1 MLNKFFKKRLEIP
14 TEQPLSESPV
24 LVEETIH
31 PTPRLSIEEQKER
44 QKQRKRLIIDE
55 FGKSVI
61 NFLYD
66 EIWTPLHIIDFIEV
80 DFPKGSPLKITV
92 ENAIKESLETHKENL
107 RGKIYKQS
115 FNLQPGNLLMVVK
128 DRYNESITSL
138 RNRNRDIEKLIG
150 FFNPSVHRL
159 LLVRHFRPPIPDDL
173 YKYDD
178 VMLPPQFEE
187 ALKEIVNYCDL
198 NYSTDNVNFS
208 KWQKLIYDLSDSG
221 VMLHFPNNPQEVHLK
236 ELLNSDY
243 SNIGYNKI
251 TVKQILKDTVE
262 KQTIVIPLFI
272 IFLAFFC
279 SDISEKNIFPYHYL
293 FTATGSSKNYT
304 STYGLFSFPKLF
316 NKLLDESLLPKQF
329 NKCLSIIYNEAFRM
343 RQTEIDDLLID
354 FREVGK
360 Q

>member
-1 MLNKFFKKRLEIP
+1 MLNKFFKKRLETTTEPIP
-14 TEQPLSESPV
+14 SESPIV
-24 LVEETIH
+24 AEESIQ
-31 PTPRLSIEEQKER
+31 PKAKLSIEEQKER

-66 EIWTPLHIIDFIEV
+66 DIWTPLHIIDFIEV
-80 DFPKGSPLKITV
+80 DCPKGSPLKIHV
-92 ENAIKESLETHKENL
+92 ENAIKASLENHKENL
-107 RGKIYKQS
+107 RGRIYKQS

-128 DRYNESITSL
+128 DRYNQSITSF
-138 RNRNRDIEKLIG
+138 RNCDRDINKLIE
-150 FFNPSVHRL
+150 FFNPTVHRL
-159 LLVRHFRPPIPDDL
+159 LLVRHFRPPVPDDL
-173 YKYDD
+173 YQYDD

-198 NYSTDNVNFS
+198 NYSLDNVNFT

-221 VMLHFPNNPQEVHLK
+221 VMLHFPNNPQELPLK
-236 ELLNSDY
+236 QLLNVDY
-243 SNIGYNKI
+243 SNIGYHKI

-293 FTATGSSKNYT
+293 FTATGSSKNYA
-304 STYGLFSFPKLF
+304 STYELFSFPKLF

-343 RQTEIDDLLID
+343 RQTEMDDLLMN
-354 FREVGK
+354 FRAN
-360 Q
+360 

>member
-1 MLNKFFKKRLEIP
+1 MFNKFFKKRLETTP
-14 TEQPLSESPV
+14 EQPLSDSPI
-24 LVEETIH
+24 LVEEIIQ
-31 PTPRLSIEEQKER
+31 PKLKLSIEEQKEQ
-44 QKQRKRLIIDE
+44 QKQRKRTIIDE

-80 DFPKGSPLKITV
+80 DFPKGHPLKITV
-92 ENAIKESLETHKENL
+92 ENAIKQSLESHKENL

-128 DRYNESITSL
+128 DRYNQSITSF
-138 RNRNRDIEKLIG
+138 RNRDRDINKLLE
-150 FFNPSVHRL
+150 FFNPTVHRL
-159 LLVRHFRPPIPDDL
+159 LLVRHFRPPVPDDL
-173 YKYDD
+173 YQYDD
-178 VMLPPQFEE
+178 VLLPPQFEE

-198 NYSTDNVNFS
+198 NYSLDNVNFS
-208 KWQKLIYDLSDSG
+208 KWQKLIGDLSDSG
-221 VMLHFPNNPQEVHLK
+221 VMLHFPNNPQELPLK

-243 SNIGYNKI
+243 SNIGYSKI

-272 IFLAFFC
+272 VFLAFFC

-293 FTATGSSKNYT
+293 FAATGSSKNYA
-304 STYGLFSFPKLF
+304 STYELFSFPKLF

-343 RQTEIDDLLID
+343 RQPEIDDLLID
-354 FREVGK
+354 FRDIGK
-360 Q
+360 K